1 MYESPINAICSEIT
15 HKILKDEEENMM
27 LEVQK
32 AIGYAVDKDELIKA
46 LRYDRNQYEKGFKD
60 GAEQKAKWI
69 PVSERLPEE
78 SGLYLVTLE
87 YKEHGKGVTT
97 LWYHGKQYGEFGWD
111 LHVAD
116 VVIAWQPLPEPY
128 KEAEDDYKNI

>member
-15 HKILKDEEENMM
+15 HKILRDQEENMM
-27 LEVQK
+27 LEVQQ

-60 GAEQKAKWI
+60 GAEQKARWI
-69 PVSERLPEE
+69 PCSERLPEE
-78 SGLYLVTLE
+78 IGTYLVTLE
-87 YKEHGKGVTT
+87 YKEHGIGVTT
-97 LWYHGKQYGEFGWD
+97 LWYHGRQIGWD
-111 LHVAD
+111 LRVAD

-128 KEAEDDYKNI
+128 KEAEDADN